1 MKYKLTIQEKLK
13 DLRVE
18 NGLSL
23 EQLADATGISK
34 SALSSYEVEENRE
47 ISSYNLRIL
56 AKFYNVTTDYLL
68 GLSET
73 RQPSPLTTD
82 SLRISDDAVKILQ
95 DGKYNPMLL
104 SEILTSDNFLRFMV
118 DAEIYVDGNV
128 TTQFHTLNKMV
139 DAQRMIFIKKLCPD
153 DYNLQV
159 ETLKRISIEE
169 DAFFEHTLSE
179 DIVRIMREIR
189 ARHLGDVE
197 SKADTSIVDRMVA
210 TVDEVAGFK
219 GTPLQKFKLILRK
232 WFGAKD
238 IKLSDNADEQLE
250 TALNSELLKP
260 VNPDKKKK
268 HNRRKY

>member
-34 SALSSYEVEENRE
+34 SALSAYEVDENRE
-47 ISSYNLRIL
+47 INGYNLRIL
-56 AKFYNVTTDYLL
+56 AKFYNVTSDYLL
-68 GLSET
+68 GLTET
-73 RQPSPLTTD
+73 RRLSPMSTD
-82 SLRISDDAVKILQ
+82 SLRISDDAVKVLQ
-95 DGKYNPMLL
+95 DGKYNPLLL
-104 SEILTSDNFLRFMV
+104 SEILTNDNFLRLMV

-128 TTQFHTLNKMV
+128 TTQFHTLDKMV
-139 DAQRMIFIKKLCPD
+139 DAQRMIFVKKLHPE

-159 ETLKRISIEE
+159 ETLKRISITE

-189 ARHLGDVE
+189 RTHLGDVD
-197 SKADTSIVDRMVA
+197 SRADTSIVDRMVA
-210 TVDEVAGFK
+210 TVDEVAGFQ
-219 GTPLQKFKLILRK
+219 GTPLQKFKLIFHK

-238 IKLSDNADEQLE
+238 IKLSGSAEEQLE
-250 TALNSELLKP
+250 TALNSDLLKP
-260 VNPDKKKK
+260 VKPDKKKK
-268 HNRRKY
+268 KRHD

>member
-47 ISSYNLRIL
+47 ISSYSLQIL
-56 AKFYNVTTDYLL
+56 AKFYNVTSDYLL

-73 RQPSPLTTD
+73 RQPSPLTTN
-82 SLRISDDAVKILQ
+82 SLHISDDAVKILQ
-95 DGKYNPMLL
+95 NGKYNPMLL

-139 DAQRMIFIKKLCPD
+139 DAQRMIFVKKLCPD

-210 TVDEVAGFK
+210 AIDEVAGFK
-219 GTPLQKFKLILRK
+219 GTPLQKFKLIFQK

-268 HNRRKY
+268 RR

>member
-118 DAEIYVDGNV
+118 DA
-128 TTQFHTLNKMV
+128 
-139 DAQRMIFIKKLCPD
+139 QRMIFIKKLCPD

-210 TVDEVAGFK
+210 AVDEVAGFK
-219 GTPLQKFKLILRK
+219 GTPLQKFKLIFQK
-232 WFGAKD
+232 WFGTKD
-238 IKLSDNADEQLE
+238 IKLSNNADEQLE

-260 VNPDKKKK
+260 VTSDKKKK
-268 HNRRKY
+268 HR

>member
-1 MKYKLTIQEKLK
+1 M
-13 DLRVE
+13 
-18 NGLSL
+18 
-23 EQLADATGISK
+23 
-34 SALSSYEVEENRE
+34 
-47 ISSYNLRIL
+47 
-56 AKFYNVTTDYLL
+56 

-159 ETLKRISIEE
+159 ETLKRKSIEE
-169 DAFFEHTLSE
+169 DANYEHKLSE

-232 WFGAKD
+232 WFGVKD

-250 TALNSELLKP
+250 SALNSELLKP
-260 VNPDKKKK
+260 VTSDKKKK
-268 HNRRKY
+268 HR

>member
-1 MKYKLTIQEKLK
+1 MKYRLTIQEKLK

-34 SALSSYEVEENRE
+34 SALSAYEVDENRE

-56 AKFYNVTTDYLL
+56 AKFYNVTSDYLL
-68 GLSET
+68 GLTET
-73 RQPSPLTTD
+73 RQPSPLSTD
-82 SLRISDDAVKILQ
+82 SLHISDDAVNVLQ
-95 DGKYNPMLL
+95 DGKYNPLLL
-104 SEILTSDNFLRFMV
+104 SEILTNDNFLRLMV

-139 DAQRMIFIKKLCPD
+139 DTERMIFIKKLHPE
-153 DYNLQV
+153 DYNLQA
-159 ETLKRISIEE
+159 ETLKRISINE

-189 ARHLGDVE
+189 AAHLGDVE
-197 SKADTSIVDRMVA
+197 SRTDTSIVDKMVA

-219 GTPLQKFKLILRK
+219 GTPLQKFKLIFRRLV
-232 WFGAKD
+232 GAKD
-238 IKLSDNADEQLE
+238 VKLPDSAEEQLE
-250 TALNSELLKP
+250 AALNSELLKP
-260 VNPDKKKK
+260 VKPDKKKK
-268 HNRRKY
+268 KRHD